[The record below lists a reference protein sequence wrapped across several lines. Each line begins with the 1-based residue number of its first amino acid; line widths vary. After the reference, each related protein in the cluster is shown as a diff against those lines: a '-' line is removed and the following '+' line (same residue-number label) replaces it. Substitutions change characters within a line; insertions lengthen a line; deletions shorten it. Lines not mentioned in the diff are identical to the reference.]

1 VARRPA
7 SRAAEP
13 EQFRIPYVFGDLG
26 RGEPGSRS
34 DMDRSVWIITVIAI
48 AMIFVLA
55 LYSGTRR

>member
-1 VARRPA
+1 VARPHRVLR
-7 SRAAEP
+7 RAEK
-13 EQFRIPYVFGDLG
+13 FRIPYVFGDLG